1 MKKIVILPLLCSLI
15 FANDLDLL
23 NKDKKELREVEKQ
36 IIQEDYKS
44 SKNSWISPLNLNSG
58 LNRTHSFNNK
68 EDSFSKSVSIGFT
81 QSIYE
86 SGGIEFTIDYAND
99 KYKSDLLAW
108 ENDNLTLF
116 ETIYET
122 LLQIKKLTIQ
132 LEQSE
137 YQLKNKDI
145 ELILKK
151 IQYENGKS
159 DITELN
165 DAIMA
170 KNTQYKTNIDLKN
183 SLKESKL
190 NLAKYTDL
198 KYEQINLIDFEKIKK
213 DDYLK
218 KNINL
223 LYEKAL
229 VDLADTSY
237 KKDKTEYLPKVN
249 LNTNIGYTNSDDL
262 VDNTQSDNSS
272 GSISLNLSMPIY
284 DINKK
289 SNLEKSKL
297 EVLKQKLNLNDMKT
311 QILNEYEEAI
321 TRIDTLE
328 NYNKIINENIKLYDD
343 LIEVNEASNSA
354 GMSSDYDLEILINTK
369 KINQYDLVINDIN
382 IQLEYAKLYFNTK
395 VEN

>member
-1 MKKIVILPLLCSLI
+1 MKKIVILPLLCSFI
-15 FANDLDLL
+15 FANDLNLL

-58 LNRTHSFNNK
+58 LSRSHSFNDK

-108 ENDNLTLF
+108 ENDNLTLL

-198 KYEQINLIDFEKIKK
+198 KYEQINLIDFNKIKK

-223 LYEKAL
+223 LYEKSL
-229 VDLADTSY
+229 VNLADTSY
-237 KKDKTEYLPKVN
+237 KKDKTDYLPQVN
-249 LNTNIGYTNSDDL
+249 LSTNVGYTNSDDL
-262 VDNTQSDNSS
+262 TDNTQSDNSS
-272 GSISLNLSMPIY
+272 GSISLNLSLPIY

-289 SNLEKSKL
+289 STLEKSKL
-297 EVLKQKLNLNDMKT
+297 EVLKQKLNLSDMKT
-311 QILNEYEEAI
+311 QVSNEYEEAI
-321 TRIDTLE
+321 TRIDTFE

-354 GMSSDYDLEILINTK
+354 GMSSDYDLEILKNTK
-369 KINQYDLVINDIN
+369 KINQYDLAINEIN

-395 VEN
+395 VNN